1 MKDNEYLTFMTRLKH
16 AWKEK
21 KKGWKNEA
29 LKETALYTLAKND
42 DEMVSA
48 FSGNSWQVILLL

>member
-1 MKDNEYLTFMTRLKH
+1 MRER
-16 AWKEK
+16 K
-21 KKGWKNEA
+21 KRKVKKNEA
-29 LKETALYTLAKND
+29 LKETSLYTLAKND